1 MHVYQRTNKNS
12 PLLPKK
18 VPRSRKS
25 SKDHSKKFKNLEYKF
40 AILCHYIYGCILNSD
55 PVENYRTTLR
65 CLWGEAAIHCSV
77 AKSCL
82 TLCDPVDCSTP
93 VSPSFT
99 VSRNLLKLMSI
110 EPVMPSNH
118 LILCCPLLP
127 LPSIFPSIR
136 VFSNKSAL
144 RIRRPNYWSFNIS
157 PSNEIQGWFLL
168 GLRFL
173 DKPQSSSMS
182 TEKPILMKIYCDSTV
197 VCYLDSTSGNNSLP
211 RQTLGVLAADS
222 LQLSACSELT
232 QTQRTA

>member
-1 MHVYQRTNKNS
+1 MYTNVLTKILPS
-12 PLLPKK
+12 SPKK
-18 VPRSRKS
+18 SPDPGNLQKTTARS
-25 SKDHSKKFKNLEYKF
+25 SKILSINLLY
-40 AILCHYIYGCILNSD
+40 CVTIYMAAFWTQTQL
-55 PVENYRTTLR
+55 RTTEPLYGVCEVR
-65 CLWGEAAIHCSV
+65 LLFTVQSLSRVW
-77 AKSCL
+77 
-82 TLCDPVDCSTP
+82 LCDPVDCSTP

-136 VFSNKSAL
+136 VVSNKSAL

>member
-1 MHVYQRTNKNS
+1 MYTNVLTKILPS
-12 PLLPKK
+12 SPKK
-18 VPRSRKS
+18 SPDPGNLQKTTARS
-25 SKDHSKKFKNLEYKF
+25 SKILSINLLY
-40 AILCHYIYGCILNSD
+40 CVTIYMAAFWTQTQL
-55 PVENYRTTLR
+55 RTTEPLYGVCEVR
-65 CLWGEAAIHCSV
+65 LLFTVQSLSRVW
-77 AKSCL
+77 
-82 TLCDPVDCSTP
+82 LCDPVDCSTP

>member
-1 MHVYQRTNKNS
+1 MYTNVLTKILPS
-12 PLLPKK
+12 SPKK
-18 VPRSRKS
+18 SPDPGNLQKTTARS
-25 SKDHSKKFKNLEYKF
+25 SKILSINLLY
-40 AILCHYIYGCILNSD
+40 CVTIYMAAFWTQTQL
-55 PVENYRTTLR
+55 RTTEPLYGVCEVR
-65 CLWGEAAIHCSV
+65 LLFTVQSLSRVW
-77 AKSCL
+77 
-82 TLCDPVDCSTP
+82 LCDPVDCSTP

-110 EPVMPSNH
+110 EPVMPSNQ